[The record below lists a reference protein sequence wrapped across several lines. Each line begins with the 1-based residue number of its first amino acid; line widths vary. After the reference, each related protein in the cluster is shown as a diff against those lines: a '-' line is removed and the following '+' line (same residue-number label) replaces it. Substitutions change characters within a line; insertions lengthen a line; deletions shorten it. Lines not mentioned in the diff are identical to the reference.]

1 MYKIF
6 INNTPLYLMESK
18 AVSTDLK
25 SQPKSIIMPYI
36 DKKSLFWYID
46 KLEKNSDMNSILL
59 HTNDL
64 DKLWADFKSIYK
76 KVQAAGGVV
85 ENAEGKI
92 LLIFRR
98 DFWDLP
104 KGKMDKGET
113 KEQAAV
119 REVQEETGIQQIE
132 LLEPI
137 QTTYHTF
144 QQKEKRILKET
155 FWYKMKTQESTL
167 IPQAEED
174 IEQAIWVDLK
184 TFLTPELPIYK
195 NILEVLIGNDKL

>member
-18 AVSTDLK
+18 AVSADWKNQSK
-25 SQPKSIIMPYI
+25 SVVMPHI
-36 DKKSLFWYID
+36 DRKSLFWYID
-46 KLEKNSDMNSILL
+46 KLEKNSDMNYILL

-76 KVQAAGGVV
+76 IVQAAGGVV
-85 ENAEGKI
+85 ENAEGKT

-104 KGKMDKGET
+104 KGKIDKGET
-113 KEQAAV
+113 KEHAAV

-132 LLEPI
+132 LLNPI

-155 FWYKMKTQESTL
+155 FWYKMKTQESIL

-195 NILEVLIGNDKL
+195 NILEVLSANDK

>member
-18 AVSTDLK
+18 AVSSDWK
-25 SQPKSIIMPYI
+25 NQSKSIVMPYI

-46 KLEKNSDMNSILL
+46 KLEKNSDMNYILL
-59 HTNDL
+59 HTKDL

-76 KVQAAGGVV
+76 IIPAAGGVV
-85 ENAEGKI
+85 ENAEGNI

-104 KGKMDKGET
+104 KGKIDKGET
-113 KEQAAV
+113 QEHAAV
-119 REVQEETGIQQIE
+119 REVQEETGIQQLD
-132 LLEPI
+132 LLNPI
-137 QTTYHTF
+137 QTTYHTYT
-144 QQKEKRILKET
+144 QKEKRILKET
-155 FWYKMKTQESTL
+155 FWYRMKTQESTL
-167 IPQAEED
+167 IPQTEED

-184 TFLTPELPIYK
+184 TFITPELPIYK
-195 NILEVLIGNDKL
+195 NILEVLKKYPNS